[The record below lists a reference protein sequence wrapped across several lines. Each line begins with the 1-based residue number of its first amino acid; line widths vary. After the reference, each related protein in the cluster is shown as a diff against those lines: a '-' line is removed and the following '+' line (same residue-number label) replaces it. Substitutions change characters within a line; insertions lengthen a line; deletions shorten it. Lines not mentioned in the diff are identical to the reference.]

1 MATDFDPGTGLGP
14 RLRLVRESRAL
25 SVREL
30 ARRIGCSAS
39 LISQVERGLS
49 VPSVGVL
56 YSLASELGCSL
67 DYVLFGTGA
76 EAASA
81 GGTATDARAPADVPA
96 GAGSAGSAVLAGAL
110 LGADAGAPLRG
121 MSGQGAA
128 GDAADAFRGEVPVLT
143 HSATTSRSD
152 GVVQR
157 GCDRRIIDLAS
168 GVRWE
173 RLTSGPDDHIDFL
186 EVIYSPGG
194 HSTDERRPL
203 RHEGREYG
211 LILSGTLRANVGFE
225 TYELNPGDSIV
236 FDSSTPHE
244 YWNTADDYVHAVW
257 VVTHPH
263 PGRLSAGV
271 YIHPALLRH
280 TSIQQMVLTHLADA
294 WNPGS
299 KDKGIITLSWA
310 DPSRR

>member
-1 MATDFDPGTGLGP
+1 MAADFDPGTGLGP
-14 RLRLVRESRAL
+14 RLRLVREGRAL

-30 ARRIGCSAS
+30 ARRVGCSAS

-56 YSLASELGCSL
+56 YSLASELDCSL
-67 DYVLFGTGA
+67 DYLLFGTGA
-76 EAASA
+76 APTAILLPGAGEAPEAAA
-81 GGTATDARAPADVPA
+81 
-96 GAGSAGSAVLAGAL
+96 
-110 LGADAGAPLRG
+110 GADAP
-121 MSGQGAA
+121 
-128 GDAADAFRGEVPVLT
+128 
-143 HSATTSRSD
+143 RSD

-173 RLTSGPDDHIDFL
+173 RLTPGADDRVDFL

-225 TYELNPGDSIV
+225 TYELKAGDSIA

-244 YWNTADDYVHAVW
+244 YWNTTDDQVHAVW
-257 VVTHPH
+257 VVM
-263 PGRLSAGV
+263 
-271 YIHPALLRH
+271 HPA
-280 TSIQQMVLTHLADA
+280 
-294 WNPGS
+294 PG
-299 KDKGIITLSWA
+299 L
-310 DPSRR
+310 P